1 MAGEIRIT
9 SSYQINKA
17 PLVSYSQ
24 PGSFVATL
32 NGTKGP
38 SPGVLSVPITG
49 LNVDLSKLTQPG
61 ICRIVNLDA
70 TNYLTAGIWDPDTLI
85 FYPFIEILPGEFYVF
100 RLSRNL
106 QSSES
111 GAGTVVLSDK
121 SLRLLA
127 NSATINCIVEAFDS

>member
-9 SSYQINKA
+9 SNYQINKT
-17 PLVSYSQ
+17 PLVVYSQ
-24 PGSFVATL
+24 PGSFIATL
-32 NGTKGP
+32 NGNKGP

-70 TNYLTAGIWDPDTLI
+70 TNYLTAGIWDPDTSL
-85 FYPFIEILPGEFYVF
+85 FYPFMEILPGEFFVF
-100 RLSRNL
+100 RLSRSILN
-106 QSSES
+106 SET
-111 GAGTVVLSDK
+111 GAGTTVLTDK